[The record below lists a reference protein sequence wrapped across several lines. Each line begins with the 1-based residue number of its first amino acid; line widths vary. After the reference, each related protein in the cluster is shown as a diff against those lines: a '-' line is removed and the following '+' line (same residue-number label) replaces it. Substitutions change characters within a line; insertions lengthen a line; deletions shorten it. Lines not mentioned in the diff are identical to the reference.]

1 MVKKKIKRPAVYS
14 QTVFE
19 LFNENAKA
27 TNNRI
32 VNEGVLC
39 NDLSLVHLLN
49 ISSLPKSN
57 PFNGIKT
64 DK

>member
-1 MVKKKIKRPAVYS
+1 MVKNKIKRPAVYS

-49 ISSLPKSN
+49 ISSPPKSN
-57 PFNGIKT
+57 LFNGIKT
-64 DK
+64 HK